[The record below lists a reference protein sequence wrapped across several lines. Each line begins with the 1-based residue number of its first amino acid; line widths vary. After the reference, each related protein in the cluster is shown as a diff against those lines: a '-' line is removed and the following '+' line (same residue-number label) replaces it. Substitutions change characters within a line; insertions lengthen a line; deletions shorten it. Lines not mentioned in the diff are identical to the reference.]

1 MLEKILIS
9 VLLLAVTGWAC
20 WKAGIMPIP
29 FGMVITKNTEQERI
43 NSGNNFMVYFGAAW
57 ITLGNLISG
66 SLERASSDVEITH
79 ADGYGHTK
87 PTKRMSTFSIVLG
100 QVAKE
105 VMDKVDE
112 ILTGYVKAYYDN
124 GFDDF
129 GKGMDIFMP
138 QVKVKEKFKIDMEG
152 GKHQL
157 LAIELSIIAQAANV
171 TATPSTDFPS
181 IAHSIAV
188 ATPQTGKNP
197 FYLLQEA

>member
-1 MLEKILIS
+1 M
-9 VLLLAVTGWAC
+9 A
-20 WKAGIMPIP
+20 
-29 FGMVITKNTEQERI
+29 ITKNTEQERI

-66 SLERASSDVEITH
+66 SLERSSSDIEIKH
-79 ADGYGHTK
+79 ADGYAHDK
-87 PTKRMSTFSIVLG
+87 PSTRKCTLQIVLG

-105 VMDKVDE
+105 IMDKIDE

-129 GKGMDIFMP
+129 NKGMDIFFP

-152 GKHQL
+152 GKHQV
-157 LAIELSIIAQAANV
+157 LAIELSVMAQASNV